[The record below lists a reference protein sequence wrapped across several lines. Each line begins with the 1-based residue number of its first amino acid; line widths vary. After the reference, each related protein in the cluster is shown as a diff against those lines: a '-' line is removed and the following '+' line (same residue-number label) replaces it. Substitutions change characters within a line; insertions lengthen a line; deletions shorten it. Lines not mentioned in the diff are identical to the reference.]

1 MHLPKPFLASRLLA
15 AMDMCAALSKA
26 GDASEAGEA
35 GEALA
40 QRMDVRATQPAPR
53 PAAAAQTSAPARR
66 SRSILVVDDSA
77 TARKQIELV
86 LLDMGLQPHCVVS
99 GEQALEA
106 IENYYFELILLDV
119 VLPGADGYQVCKAI
133 KKSPRSRNI
142 PVVMLTSKATQ
153 FDKIRGK
160 FAGCDTYLTK
170 SLDRA
175 AFTAVMDEYLA
186 RMPPVPSFGSQAEP
200 SADLAAA
207 AFAG

>member
-77 TARKQIELV
+77 TARK
-86 LLDMGLQPHCVVS
+86 
-99 GEQALEA
+99 
-106 IENYYFELILLDV
+106 
-119 VLPGADGYQVCKAI
+119 
-133 KKSPRSRNI
+133 
-142 PVVMLTSKATQ
+142 
-153 FDKIRGK
+153 
-160 FAGCDTYLTK
+160 
-170 SLDRA
+170 
-175 AFTAVMDEYLA
+175 
-186 RMPPVPSFGSQAEP
+186 
-200 SADLAAA
+200 
-207 AFAG
+207 